1 MKRFVSILLVSLFVA
16 DAAYAVSFREKDM
29 EDRFNQLEE
38 KVNQL
43 QQGGGASTG
52 ADAASLQVQMDDL
65 AKQMTSLRG
74 ELEEVNHRVVKLE
87 SSMTSLGQDVDFRL
101 KALEASGASAAAG
114 GPVVNM
120 GAGTVPSAV
129 TPAPATAAPIIAPTA
144 QQPQTVT
151 PAPVGA
157 TPVAAAA
164 TAVADATGQT
174 FASSKEHYNYAFSLM
189 NKARYEEAG
198 SAFESF
204 IKKYPSDP
212 LVGNV
217 YYWLGETWYV
227 RTNYVKAADS
237 FRQGFESM
245 PKGNKA
251 PDNLLKLAM
260 ALGQM
265 KQQKQACVVLTQLLK
280 KFPGPEVV
288 RTRATREQE
297 KQGCAKAS

>member
-1 MKRFVSILLVSLFVA
+1 MLRYLSVFLVVVGFA
-16 DAAYAVSFREKDM
+16 QAAQAVSFRDKDM
-29 EDRFNQLEE
+29 EDRFIQLEE
-38 KVNQL
+38 KVNRME
-43 QQGGGASTG
+43 QGGGANSG
-52 ADAASLQVQMDDL
+52 DAASMQVQMDEIR
-65 AKQMTSLRG
+65 QEMTKLRG
-74 ELEEVNHRVVKLE
+74 AIEESNHRSAQVEQTVNGLSK
-87 SSMTSLGQDVDFRL
+87 DVDFRL
-101 KALEASGASAAAG
+101 RALEQAGAANGAAAG

-120 GAGTVPSAV
+120 GDAPAAPAV
-129 TPAPATAAPIIAPTA
+129 APNAAPATPAAPVAPTA
-144 QQPQTVT
+144 EAAKP
-151 PAPVGA
+151 
-157 TPVAAAA
+157 AAA
-164 TAVADATGQT
+164 TAPAVEAGQS

-198 SAFESF
+198 NAFDAF

-237 FRQGFESM
+237 FRQGFEAM

-280 KFPGPEVV
+280 KFPGPEIV

-297 KQGCAKAS
+297 KQGCEKAAE